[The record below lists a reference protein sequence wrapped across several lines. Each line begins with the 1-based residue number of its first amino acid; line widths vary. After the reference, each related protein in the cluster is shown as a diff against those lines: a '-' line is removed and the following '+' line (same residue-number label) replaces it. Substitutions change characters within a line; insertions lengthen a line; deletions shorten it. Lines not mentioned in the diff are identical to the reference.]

1 MNRREIER
9 EIAAISLSMV
19 LGSVIV
25 LTIMAIVSI
34 ISL

>member
-19 LGSVIV
+19 LGSLI
-25 LTIMAIVSI
+25 LLAIMGL
-34 ISL
+34 ISLF